1 MVITTSRSIVSDGF
15 GLPLLLGF
23 FRSDSGLVSSPRTLQ
38 ATVARNRIPIMSE
51 LVRTFKD
58 IVGDSNVLTK
68 EMDTAYYRS
77 GFRYGFGGATAVIFP
92 SSLVELWKVLQA
104 AVDADCAIIMQATK
118 TGLTGGSSPSGFDYD
133 RKVIIVNTGRLRG
146 LRLLRDGTQAL
157 AFPGTTLFEL
167 GQELKKID
175 RVPHSVLGSTTI
187 GATVIGGVANN
198 AGGALCKRGSSYTE
212 FALYA
217 RVNEEGTLE
226 LIDHLGIR
234 NLGETPEEI
243 LTRLENG
250 DFTDADLIDDGR
262 AASDTDYVN
271 RIRDL
276 DATVPNRYNAD
287 PKRLYEVSGSAGKVA
302 CFAVRVDTFAVPKSK
317 QVFILGTNDPDHFV
331 TMRRHILGT
340 FEHLPEMGEYMNRAT
355 FNAAEK
361 YAKDVAL
368 AIKYLGTD
376 RLPRAYALK
385 AKAEYLL
392 NKIPFLPKFLPDIFL
407 YYVSK
412 LFPQHL
418 PQRLRQYRDDYEHL
432 LILVTADEAIEEARR
447 YLEDDWGKTEGVG
460 FFECS
465 EREQEAALLHR
476 FSAAGAGIRYQNL
489 HQRTTQEVL
498 ALDIALLSNDP
509 EWVEDLPEELT
520 RDMVLD
526 LSYGH
531 YMCHVFHNVYVYRKE
546 ADLGRIKTLMLER
559 LEARGA
565 KFPAEHNVGHLY
577 EAEPVVKDFH
587 RKLDPTN
594 TFNPGIGKTSKRRR

>member
-1 MVITTSRSIVSDGF
+1 
-15 GLPLLLGF
+15 
-23 FRSDSGLVSSPRTLQ
+23 
-38 ATVARNRIPIMSE
+38 MSK
-51 LVRTFKD
+51 LVRTFQD
-58 IVGDSNVLTK
+58 LVGDANVLTK

-92 SSLVELWKVLQA
+92 STLVELWKVLQA

-133 RKVIIVNTGRLRG
+133 REVVIVNTGRLRG
-146 LRLLRDGTQAL
+146 LRLLRNGTQAL

-276 DATVPNRYNAD
+276 DASVPNRYNAD

-302 CFAVRVDTFAVPKSK
+302 CFAVRVDTFAVPKKK

-355 FNAAEK
+355 FTAAEK

-392 NKIPFLPKFLPDIFL
+392 NKIPLLPKYLPDIFL
-407 YYVSK
+407 YYASK

-418 PQRLRQYRDDYEHL
+418 PKRLRQYRDDYEHL

-447 YLEDDWGKTEGVG
+447 YLEDDWGRTEGVE

-509 EWVEDLPEELT
+509 EWVEELPEELT
-520 RDMVLD
+520 RDMVLN

-531 YMCHVFHNVYVYRKE
+531 YMCHVFHNIYVYRKE
-546 ADLGRIKTLMLER
+546 ADLERIKTLMLER

>member
-262 AASDTDYVN
+262 TASVN

-546 ADLGRIKTLMLER
+546 ADLERIKTLMLER

>member
-1 MVITTSRSIVSDGF
+1 MDSDCHCCYD
-15 GLPLLLGF
+15 
-23 FRSDSGLVSSPRTLQ
+23 FRSDSDLVSTPRTLQ
-38 ATVARNRIPIMSE
+38 ATVTRNRIPIMSE

-133 RKVIIVNTGRLRG
+133 RKVVIINTGRLRG

-226 LIDHLGIR
+226 LVDHLGIR

-243 LTRLENG
+243 LARLENG

-302 CFAVRVDTFAVPKSK
+302 CFAVRVDTFAVPKKK

-447 YLEDDWGKTEGVG
+447 YLEDDWGQTEGVG

-546 ADLGRIKTLMLER
+546 ADLERIKTLMLER